1 MKSLWTIISVL
12 AVLHILGLVGS
23 VGWLVASGRLDTT
36 RAQSIKDMLKTTVA
50 EQKALEAEQAETTGD
65 GGATTNANQTVPVN
79 IPKSAKQ
86 QIEEDQKQ
94 HKVMLLQLERT
105 RQEVQQLQRNLELAQ
120 IKIKKERA
128 ENLKIKE
135 SLEKQLADIK
145 EQKDE
150 EGFKKVIE
158 LYESLPAKAVKQVFV
173 QLIEQ
178 GKQPQVVD
186 YLEAMDN
193 RKAAGV
199 LKEFKNQTEVTYV
212 VELTELLR
220 QRGSKLV
227 ESLENTI

>member
-12 AVLHILGLVGS
+12 AVMHILGLIGS
-23 VGWLVASGRLDTT
+23 VGWLVASGRLDTD

-50 EQKALEAEQAETTGD
+50 EQKALEEEQSNAKGAGEGD
-65 GGATTNANQTVPVN
+65 TNADQTVPVN

-94 HKVMLLQLERT
+94 HEIMLLQLERT
-105 RQEVQQLQRNLELAQ
+105 RKEVSQLQRNLELAQ

-128 ENLKIKE
+128 ENLKIKD

-145 EQKDE
+145 AQRDE

-158 LYESLPAKAVKQVFV
+158 LYESLPSKAVKQVFV

-212 VELTELLR
+212 VELTEMLR